1 MPTSTLPRDASDERD
16 CGLLAL
22 ESSYNKKV
30 SPIVSINATAFTPA
44 LVEISIVLMKIVTI
58 NEVEHN
64 IEFQFS
70 AELRWRENR
79 AKFHNL
85 KTDSSLNS
93 LSDKEME
100 QLWLPL
106 VIYDN
111 TDQKESTR
119 LSAKEAD
126 TQWVTTVTVTK
137 EGNFTRYA

>member
-1 MPTSTLPRDASDERD
+1 M
-16 CGLLAL
+16 
-22 ESSYNKKV
+22 
-30 SPIVSINATAFTPA
+30 
-44 LVEISIVLMKIVTI
+44 VEISIVLMKIVTI

-85 KTDSSLNS
+85 KTDTSLNS

-137 EGNFTRYA
+137 EGNFTRCLTDFDCEGIPEKQSIVWLFIIFSIDIFLMKLI